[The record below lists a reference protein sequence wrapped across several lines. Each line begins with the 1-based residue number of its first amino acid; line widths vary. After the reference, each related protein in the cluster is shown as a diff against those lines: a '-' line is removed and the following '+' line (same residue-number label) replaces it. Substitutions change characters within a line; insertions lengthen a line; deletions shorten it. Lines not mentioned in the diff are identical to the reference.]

1 MNLVEDVF
9 ELAESFMKPK
19 EPAEFVQMNMLKIKL
34 LSHAMI
40 ESGKPLFSPPF
51 NQPATNN
58 TLKGI
63 ALELVG
69 SSINYCYWYGKST
82 IRPGCASSTTMG
94 NLLEQ
99 AFFEYKG
106 ENHLLF
112 NNSITVFQELLIQN
126 RFPMIE
132 QRIKHLDELRSM
144 GEDFC
149 IEIENNH
156 TAITPHLDRLITLF
170 PGFASDMFLKRASLF
185 FIQLYRRFEWY
196 SFEKYL
202 HFLHVPADYQI
213 PKMLNYYGC
222 LEYNSSLQ
230 NMIQKNQ
237 LIPKHSQAECEIRSA
252 TILTM
257 REICKR
263 TGWTIV
269 DVDAWL
275 FIRRHDVNGPFHLT
289 ITTDY

>member
-19 EPAEFVQMNMLKIKL
+19 EPAKFVQMNMQKIKF
-34 LSHAMI
+34 LSYAMI
-40 ESGKPLFSPPF
+40 ESGKSSF
-51 NQPATNN
+51 NPPATDN

-82 IRPGCASSTTMG
+82 VRPGNASSTTMG

-106 ENHLLF
+106 EDHLLF
-112 NNSITVFQELLIQN
+112 NNSITLFQEILIQN
-126 RFPMIE
+126 RFPLIE
-132 QRIKHLDELRSM
+132 ERIKHLDELRSM

-156 TAITPHLDRLITLF
+156 TNITPHLERLITLF

-185 FIQLYRRFEWY
+185 FIQLYRRFGW
-196 SFEKYL
+196 FKKDL
-202 HFLHVPADYQI
+202 PFLHVPADYQI
-213 PKMLNYYGC
+213 PKMLNHYGC
-222 LEYNSSLQ
+222 LLYLNRLQSIISS
-230 NMIQKNQ
+230 NK
-237 LIPKHSQAECEIRSA
+237 LIPKHSEEECEIRSA
-252 TILTM
+252 TILIM
-257 REICKR
+257 RELCKL
-263 TGWTIV
+263 TGWNIA
-269 DVDAWL
+269 DIDAWL
-275 FIRRHDVNGPFHLT
+275 FVRRHDAIGPFHLT